1 MLFSD
6 SLHLVW
12 SSLGVFNIFIGKN
25 RCTGHKEKEKK
36 KKSKQPNN
44 LKSARTF
51 NPSLWTNREEPIFL
65 NHH

>member
-12 SSLGVFNIFIGKN
+12 SSLGVLNIFIGKD
-25 RCTGHKEKEKK
+25 RCTGHKEKKK
-36 KKSKQPNN
+36 KMQTNN
-44 LKSARTF
+44 FKSASTF